1 MVPLADEHCLFR
13 EVGWLVLV
21 TSLSRG
27 DGFLVF
33 DAELFLDES
42 FQPFQGSVRLEW
54 SRVVLGLD
62 WFFDQDHSVLLFVL
76 PLQVQLLSQ
85 SVEEIRGFLAT
96 QLVQCPVDHD
106 DVVFVFWPDVF
117 ERALVDDRGFLEIL
131 VERVCLS
138 LIELLAAVDQ

>member
-1 MVPLADEHCLFR
+1 MFR

-27 DGFLVF
+27 DGFLLF

-62 WFFDQDHSVLLFVL
+62 WFFDQDHSILLFVL
-76 PLQVQLLSQ
+76 PLQVQLLSKVWRR
-85 SVEEIRGFLAT
+85 SEAFLLLSSFNA
-96 QLVQCPVDHD
+96 QLTTMMWYS
-106 DVVFVFWPDVF
+106 FFWPDVF